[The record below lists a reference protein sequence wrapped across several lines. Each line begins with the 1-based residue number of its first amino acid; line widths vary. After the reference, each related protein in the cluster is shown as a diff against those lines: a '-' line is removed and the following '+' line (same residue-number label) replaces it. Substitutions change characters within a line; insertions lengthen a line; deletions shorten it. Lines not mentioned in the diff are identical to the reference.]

1 MKDSVI
7 LVDADGVLLNWEY
20 AFAVWMETHG
30 FKKVPGGDLN
40 YDIGKRYGI
49 DKDQGKKLIKM
60 FNESAAIGFL
70 PPLRDAMYYVKRLHE
85 EFGYVFHCITSLSL
99 DPSAQKLREMNLA
112 KLFGDTVFEKVICL
126 DTGADKDE
134 ALVHYK
140 DTGCW
145 WIEDKYK
152 NAELG
157 HTLGL
162 NCLIM
167 EHGHNMHYY
176 HAHIPIVKNWKEVFE
191 KITDQTSP

>member
-1 MKDSVI
+1 MKDSII

-20 AFAVWMETHG
+20 AFAIWMETHG
-30 FKKVPGGDLN
+30 FKKVPGGELN

-49 DKDQGKKLIKM
+49 DRDQGKKLIKM

-112 KLFGDTVFEKVICL
+112 KLFGNTVFERVVCL
-126 DTGADKDE
+126 DTGADKDA
-134 ALVHYK
+134 ALKVYEG
-140 DTGCW
+140 TGCW
-145 WIEDKYK
+145 WVEDKYD
-152 NAELG
+152 NAEAG
-157 HTLGL
+157 SKVGL
-162 NCLIM
+162 NSLLM

-176 HAHIPIVKNWKEVFE
+176 NANIPIVKNWKEVFE
-191 KITDQTSP
+191 RVTA